1 MIGYYKKHVL
11 ALSERVHNIRQ
22 NTADLDLLIETQ
34 LYILKRV
41 LITEE
46 RKSQYKSQV
55 SALKGELRG
64 RRLAKKDAA
73 LLKSKIGR
81 LGMRVKD
88 CQWLL
93 YIWRCFGDAIAFSY
107 LDKWAIKPFYF
118 ESKTT
123 HIKQSAGHMG
133 GKDGLYR
140 EFALVLDARKHEVP
154 ALLTDL
160 TNTIRHGDVSLLGA
174 SDPYVI
180 EVKSSANVNQR
191 VVRQSESIRDIHS
204 YMENDGAENVRG
216 MLV

>member
-81 LGMRVKD
+81 LGMRVKA
-88 CQWLL
+88 CQWFL

-107 LDKWAIKPFYF
+107 LEKWAIKP
-118 ESKTT
+118 
-123 HIKQSAGHMG
+123 
-133 GKDGLYR
+133 
-140 EFALVLDARKHEVP
+140 
-154 ALLTDL
+154 
-160 TNTIRHGDVSLLGA
+160 
-174 SDPYVI
+174 
-180 EVKSSANVNQR
+180 
-191 VVRQSESIRDIHS
+191 
-204 YMENDGAENVRG
+204 
-216 MLV
+216 